1 VYGRVWESE
10 EINLLRSHRKLG
22 VPLRETAKLLGRS
35 YSAVRSYASD
45 HGILPDSPGAWSP
58 ADDACLIVLGRSG
71 APVDEIGRLMDR
83 SPRAVRHR
91 LVRLNLK
98 LSGLRALGP
107 VTPTA

>member
-1 VYGRVWESE
+1 
-10 EINLLRSHRKLG
+10 
-22 VPLRETAKLLGRS
+22 
-35 YSAVRSYASD
+35 
-45 HGILPDSPGAWSP
+45 
-58 ADDACLIVLGRSG
+58 
-71 APVDEIGRLMDR
+71 LMDR